1 MSGLPN
7 PPPVPAQNDEPLPTP
22 PAVPPRRSLPA
33 PPPRP
38 ATAEEE
44 FELLRH
50 QHALDMAEA
59 LTREAALRYQL
70 ALAMSGSAS
79 ADTQPL
85 MAEMSARCQAFA
97 DKLDQRNAELEKL
110 RQENGALYKKYQD
123 SERDFQ
129 AYVKWAEDEMLAQQ
143 TSLSRKQE
151 ELDAANAAVASLKA
165 KLECECEWS
174 SWYRSQWD
182 QEVNRG
188 AGP

>member
-1 MSGLPN
+1 MAGLPN

-33 PPPRP
+33 
-38 ATAEEE
+38 EEE

-70 ALAMSGSAS
+70 SLAMSGSAS

-143 TSLSRKQE
+143 TSLSRKKE
-151 ELDAANAAVASLKA
+151 ELDAANAEVASLKA
-165 KLECECEWS
+165 KLECECEGS